1 MFAKRLEQH
10 PTETRCRP
18 RCWGR
23 QRQAAWPKP
32 ACRRAL
38 RRTARPPARPPHSG
52 RRQPCAETG
61 RLPGNPII
69 SAVSGCPSFQAVS
82 ATGYVAL
89 GATTCSERVCNTD
102 APNVFENVLK
112 RRRFAVCG
120 SSGLRVSSSR
130 AAPTVSLTT
139 RSRFT
144 DRGRH
149 RVSSLALRSHARARA
164 RPSYARGRARSRHPR
179 RLDRA

>member
-102 APNVFENVLK
+102 APNVFENVLQ
-112 RRRFAVCG
+112 RRRFAVCA
-120 SSGLRVSSSR
+120 SSGCDCVLVDS
-130 AAPTVSLTT
+130 AKTHVD
-139 RSRFT
+139 F
-144 DRGRH
+144 GI
-149 RVSSLALRSHARARA
+149 
-164 RPSYARGRARSRHPR
+164 G
-179 RLDRA
+179 